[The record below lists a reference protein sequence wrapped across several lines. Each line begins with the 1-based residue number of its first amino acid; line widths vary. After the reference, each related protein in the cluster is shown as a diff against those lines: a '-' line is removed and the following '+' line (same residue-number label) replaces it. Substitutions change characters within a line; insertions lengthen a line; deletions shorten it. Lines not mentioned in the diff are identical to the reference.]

1 MLTLPTAHIFF
12 ENIAMLHFK
21 MNLFNV
27 RFNLTIKIHLESIG
41 CFVAFWKS

>member
-21 MNLFNV
+21 MNLFSRTLV
-27 RFNLTIKIHLESIG
+27 AHAFNASTLEAEARGSL
-41 CFVAFWKS
+41 